1 MPDQISTIGLVVFA
15 YLIAG
20 FVKGVIGMGLPTVAL
35 GILAAVITPSQAA
48 AILIAPSL
56 ATNIWQMVAGPY
68 LLGLIKRLGGMLVG
82 MFVGGWFGAG
92 ILTGANAKP
101 AAMGLGIVLILYSL
115 LGLTK
120 IKFSVP
126 RRAEI
131 WLGPIVGLITGYVM
145 AATGV
150 FVIPALPYMQAIGL
164 EKDELVQA
172 LGLHFSV
179 STVALAFVLWDG
191 GAFNL
196 SLGTLSLF
204 AIVPAVVGMYFGQ
217 RMRSRISAQTFLRLM
232 YLGLLLLGGNLL
244 IKNLF

>member
-1 MPDQISTIGLVVFA
+1 
-15 YLIAG
+15 
-20 FVKGVIGMGLPTVAL
+20 
-35 GILAAVITPSQAA
+35 
-48 AILIAPSL
+48 
-56 ATNIWQMVAGPY
+56 
-68 LLGLIKRLGGMLVG
+68 
-82 MFVGGWFGAG
+82 
-92 ILTGANAKP
+92 
-101 AAMGLGIVLILYSL
+101 
-115 LGLTK
+115 
-120 IKFSVP
+120 
-126 RRAEI
+126 
-131 WLGPIVGLITGYVM
+131 M

-204 AIVPAVVGMYFGQ
+204 AIVPAVVGMYLGQ

>member
-1 MPDQISTIGLVVFA
+1 MPDQIVTIGLVVFA
-15 YLIAG
+15 YLVAG

-35 GILAAVITPSQAA
+35 GILAAVITPAQAA

-68 LLGLIKRLGGMLVG
+68 LLGLVKRLGGMLVG
-82 MFVGGWFGAG
+82 MYVGAWLGAG

-101 AAMGLGIVLILYSL
+101 AAIGLGIVLILYSL
-115 LGLTK
+115 LGLSK

-126 RRAEI
+126 RSSEI
-131 WLGPIVGLITGYVM
+131 WLGPLVGVATGYVM

-150 FVIPALPYMQAIGL
+150 FVIPALPYLQAIGL

-172 LGLHFSV
+172 LGLHFTV
-179 STVALAFVLWDG
+179 STVALAFVLWNG
-191 GAFNL
+191 GALNA

-204 AIVPAVVGMYFGQ
+204 AIVPALVGMYLGQ
-217 RMRSRISAQTFLRLM
+217 RMRARISARTFLTLM
-232 YLGLLLLGGNLL
+232 YLGLVLLGGNLL